1 MMISQAG
8 LDFVKRHERFIDH
21 IYDDGFGTPTIGY
34 GHKVQTGES
43 FPATITMDQALSILA
58 ADTQTAQNAINNTV
72 KVPLS
77 QPQYDALVSLVFNW
91 GSGNWGKSSHLKYL
105 NAGDYERTAQR
116 ISQHPIT
123 SKGRIA
129 PGLVTRRQE
138 EAALFRSGMDQP
150 STPAT
155 FDAGDNDDPDVS
167 DDAGDLS
174 TYLLLGVGLFLGL
187 LLVSKLR

>member
-8 LDFVKRHERFIDH
+8 LDFIKRHERFIDRA
-21 IYDDGFGTPTIGY
+21 YDDGFGTPTIGY
-34 GHKVQTGES
+34 GHRIQTDES

-58 ADTQTAQNAINNTV
+58 ADTQTAQNAINKTV
-72 KVPLS
+72 EVPLS
-77 QPQYDALVSLVFNW
+77 QSQYDALVSLVFNW
-91 GSGNWGKSSHLKYL
+91 GSGNWAKSSHLKYL

-123 SKGRIA
+123 SKGRVA
-129 PGLVTRRQE
+129 AGLITRRQE

-150 STPAT
+150 STPAS
-155 FDAGDNDDPDVS
+155 FDAGDDDDPDVS

-174 TYLLLGVGLFLGL
+174 SYLLLGLGLFLGL
-187 LLVSKLR
+187 LLISKFR